1 MFKKKK
7 NLAMDLSIVLIPC
20 LLIICMLG
28 YSLLKDV
35 KNMIPQDNVVVEK
48 DTHNIN
54 DYDYHLKDDATEF
67 QLNKFTELKTEIE
80 KEESEKDDLK
90 IASLIVENFVSDMY
104 TWTNKKGSY
113 DMGGLYYVYS
123 PSRLIIKEENENTLY
138 LNLGNYIKE
147 YGQEN
152 LLEVTSVTATAK
164 ENGQIELNGE
174 KYDAFHVD
182 CEWTYKESSVFNT
195 NDFVD
200 KQYFSLIKL
209 PTGRF
214 EIYEQFGDANE

>member
-1 MFKKKK
+1 MFNKKK
-7 NLAMDLSIVLIPC
+7 NLLIDLCIVLIPC
-20 LLIICMLG
+20 ILIICVLG
-28 YSLLKDV
+28 YSLLNDLKS
-35 KNMIPQDNVVVEK
+35 MITQNHIVVEK
-48 DTHNIN
+48 DTHNIK
-54 DYDYHLKDDATEF
+54 DYDYHLKEDATEF

-138 LNLGNYIKE
+138 LNLGNYIKK

-152 LLEVTSVTATAK
+152 LLEVTSVTAKAK
-164 ENGQIELNGE
+164 EDGQVELNGE
-174 KYDAFHVD
+174 KYDGFYVD
-182 CEWTYKESSVFNT
+182 CEWTYKDSTVFKTDDYVN
-195 NDFVD
+195 
-200 KQYFSLIKL
+200 KQYFKLIKL
-209 PTGRF
+209 PSGRF